1 MDKKKI
7 IRIAIYVVVAIVAIW
22 ILWRLGKKIYDKIQS
37 NKNARGLEGSIVTS
51 ELTYDAPQY
60 KSFAKTLYEAM
71 KGPGT
76 DENKVAEVFQQM
88 NSRSDVLMLKKEYGV
103 IDGETLD
110 EWIDDDFSAS
120 GKEEYINKI
129 LRTKSIQYVF

>member
-71 KGPGT
+71 KGLGT
-76 DENKVAEVFQQM
+76 DEDKVAEVFKQM

-103 IDGETLD
+103 IDGQTLD

>member
-1 MDKKKI
+1 MDKKRV

-76 DENKVAEVFQQM
+76 DEDKVAEVFKQM

-103 IDGETLD
+103 IDGQTLD

>member
-1 MDKKKI
+1 
-7 IRIAIYVVVAIVAIW
+7 
-22 ILWRLGKKIYDKIQS
+22 
-37 NKNARGLEGSIVTS
+37 
-51 ELTYDAPQY
+51 
-60 KSFAKTLYEAM
+60 M

-76 DENKVAEVFQQM
+76 DEDKVAEVFKQM

>member
-7 IRIAIYVVVAIVAIW
+7 IRIAIYVVVAIVTVW

-37 NKNARGLEGSIVTS
+37 NKNARGLEGSIVSS

-71 KGPGT
+71 KGLGT
-76 DENKVAEVFQQM
+76 DEDKVAEVFKQM

-110 EWIDDDFSAS
+110 EWIDDDFSAA

>member
-1 MDKKKI
+1 MNKKKI
-7 IRIAIYVVVAIVAIW
+7 IRIAIYVVVAIVALW

-37 NKNARGLEGSIVTS
+37 NKNARGLEGSITTS
-51 ELTYDAPQY
+51 ELTYDTPQY

-76 DENKVAEVFQQM
+76 DEEKVSGVFAQM
-88 NSRSDVLMLKKEYGV
+88 NSRSDVLMLKKEFGV